1 MRECINTP
9 CRGSDLGAS
18 DLITVVR
25 QELDSPI
32 RRSGLRS
39 SRRSKAVTFEDVH
52 YSPTKSARRKRRGSR
67 ALTSSGIVQSS
78 PRRPLAQK
86 ETNENARP
94 PPPST
99 ADEVTVPQKRKLQ
112 QVVGL
117 ARQGVES
124 EISTQDS
131 ITQREDVLI
140 ARVETLELDLEE
152 REAKVDRLTSLV
164 KFLSAE
170 VRIYT
175 QCLEEQVERQ
185 GLEIASLKRRLQDAS
200 P

>member
-1 MRECINTP
+1 M
-9 CRGSDLGAS
+9 
-18 DLITVVR
+18 
-25 QELDSPI
+25 
-32 RRSGLRS
+32 
-39 SRRSKAVTFEDVH
+39 
-52 YSPTKSARRKRRGSR
+52 
-67 ALTSSGIVQSS
+67 
-78 PRRPLAQK
+78 
-86 ETNENARP
+86 
-94 PPPST
+94 
-99 ADEVTVPQKRKLQ
+99 PQKRKLQ